1 MMRQHARTGEVH
13 VRIRLTN
20 YTDAENAQQGLLDP
34 QNVRSCE
41 VDAIVDT
48 GSNRSVIPLH
58 VAQQLGLHVREEGF
72 AALADGRVVPA
83 GIGSAVAIHIEGR
96 KAVEEPFVLGNEVLL
111 GQIALA
117 ATDLQVDCSAL
128 KVIPNPKHPEGPVFR
143 I

>member
-1 MMRQHARTGEVH
+1 MGEVH

-20 YTDAENAQQGLLDP
+20 YTDAEIARQGLLNP
-34 QNVRSCE
+34 QDVRSCE

-48 GSNRSVIPLH
+48 GSNRSVIPRH
-58 VAQQLGLHVREEGF
+58 IAEQLGLNIRQEGF
-72 AALADGRVVPA
+72 AALADGSVVPA
-83 GIGSAVAIHIEGR
+83 GVASAVAIHIEGR
-96 KAVEEPFVLGNEVLL
+96 RAVEEPFVLGDEVLL
-111 GQIALA
+111 GQIALE